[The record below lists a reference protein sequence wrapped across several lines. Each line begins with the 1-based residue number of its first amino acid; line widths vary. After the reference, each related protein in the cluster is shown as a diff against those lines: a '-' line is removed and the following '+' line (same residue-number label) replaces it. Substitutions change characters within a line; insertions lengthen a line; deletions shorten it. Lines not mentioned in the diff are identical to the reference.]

1 VSKQFELPTRAN
13 RTAEEGVFDDGFGIR
28 SKVRFDR
35 RVARVREAE
44 NRQFGTFCLRGSE
57 RKLGQAA
64 LDRSEVS
71 PGLRQAGWIQAISD
85 EVAAQPAIVAEIGD
99 RYRRVTGLLEG
110 RRELGRLDAASQN
123 DRGIRPVRTCPQH
136 TRDRGGSISEQK
148 KGRFLLGI
156 NERNDLWRAVGIHK

>member
-1 VSKQFELPTRAN
+1 
-13 RTAEEGVFDDGFGIR
+13 GVFDDGFGIR

-85 EVAAQPAIVAEIGD
+85 EVAAQPTIVAESAIGTAGS
-99 RYRRVTGLLEG
+99 RALSSASVSSVGSMRLVRR
-110 RRELGRLDAASQN
+110 
-123 DRGIRPVRTCPQH
+123 I
-136 TRDRGGSISEQK
+136 
-148 KGRFLLGI
+148 
-156 NERNDLWRAVGIHK
+156 AV

>member
-1 VSKQFELPTRAN
+1 MSKQFELPTRAN
-13 RTAEEGVFDDGFGIR
+13 RAAEEGVFDDRFGIR

-85 EVAAQPAIVAEIGD
+85 EVAAQPTIVAEVGN
-99 RYRRVTGLLEG
+99 RYRRVTGLCSRAVASSAG
-110 RRELGRLDAASQN
+110 SMRL
-123 DRGIRPVRTCPQH
+123 VRT
-136 TRDRGGSISEQK
+136 I
-148 KGRFLLGI
+148 
-156 NERNDLWRAVGIHK
+156 AV